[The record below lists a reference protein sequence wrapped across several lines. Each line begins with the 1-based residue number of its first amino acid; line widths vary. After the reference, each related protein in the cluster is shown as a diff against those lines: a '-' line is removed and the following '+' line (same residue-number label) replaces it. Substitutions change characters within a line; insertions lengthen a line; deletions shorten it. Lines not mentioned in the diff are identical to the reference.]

1 MIVVKKCREKGPNG
15 ASQKEEKEYGTA
27 GILFEEPNTTGSRPR
42 DLIGLYKHQ
51 RKPTLTHTPN
61 TQERERKGS
70 TTERRS
76 GRNGAKERRR
86 KPLEMGTD
94 GEEATG
100 EARKRQKGEKD
111 TAKRHARD
119 G

>member
-1 MIVVKKCREKGPNG
+1 MLTCHEYLEGFALKSEIIINRMGKKE
-15 ASQKEEKEYGTA
+15 
-27 GILFEEPNTTGSRPR
+27 
-42 DLIGLYKHQ
+42 
-51 RKPTLTHTPN
+51 
-61 TQERERKGS
+61 ERERKGS

-111 TAKRHARD
+111 TAKRHAR
-119 G
+119 GG